1 MSALR
6 RAAAEVGNFKNR
18 AVPIAQA
25 PAGHK
30 CRGNATKSGWTKP
43 ALLDQKKAMTAS
55 PASPRPP
62 RSSLKALLPLVPF
75 ALRYRGRM
83 FLALV
88 ALVIAAGTTLAIP
101 LAVRRMI
108 DFGFSS
114 EGAGLIDKYF
124 GMMIVVVTLL
134 AGASASR
141 YYLVMTLGE
150 RVVAD
155 IRTAVFAHLT
165 KLNAGF
171 YDGVKSGELVS
182 RLSADT
188 TQLKSAFG
196 ASASVALR
204 NLVLFLGAGGMMVYT
219 SPRLA
224 GLVALAIPLIVL
236 PLVASGRS
244 VRDRA
249 RTAQDRLA
257 DASAYATEAIGAMR
271 IMQAFVAE
279 ALTMKRFSDAAEDA
293 YETARIAT
301 RARSLLTGIGIALVF
316 SSVVGILWY
325 GAQDVLAGRLSPGTL
340 SQFVLFAVFAAGGLG
355 ELSQVWGEIS
365 AAAGA
370 ASRLAELLAIVPAI
384 RAPET
389 PRPLPSPSP
398 GTVEFRNVSFAYP
411 SRPDE
416 PVLGGVSFSVKKG
429 ERVAIVGP
437 SGAGKSTI
445 MQLVLRFYDATDGT
459 VLIDGVPVTA
469 AEPSAVRDRI
479 AYVPQDSVIFGAS
492 IADNIRFGRP
502 EASDQ
507 AVKAAAERAIV
518 DAFVTAWPEGY
529 GTRVGERGITLSGGQ
544 RQRLAI
550 ARAILKDAPI
560 LLLDEATSALDAE
573 SETLVQAA
581 LDRLMEGRTTIVI
594 AHRLSTIVTADRIL
608 VMEHGRIV
616 EEGDHATLVAKG
628 GLYARLAAL
637 QFETGI

>member
-1 MSALR
+1 
-6 RAAAEVGNFKNR
+6 
-18 AVPIAQA
+18 
-25 PAGHK
+25 
-30 CRGNATKSGWTKP
+30 
-43 ALLDQKKAMTAS
+43 MTS
-55 PASPRPP
+55 DITPTRPQ
-62 RSSLKALLPLVPF
+62 RSSLKALLPLLPF
-75 ALRYRGRM
+75 AMRYRGRIVA
-83 FLALV
+83 ALV
-88 ALVIAAGTTLAIP
+88 ALTLAAGTTLVIP

-108 DFGFSS
+108 DYGFSV

-124 GMMIVVVTLL
+124 AMMIVVVTLL
-134 AGASASR
+134 AAASASR

-155 IRTAVFAHLT
+155 IRTAVFDHLT
-165 KLNAGF
+165 KLDAGF
-171 YDGVKSGELVS
+171 YDTVKSGELVS

-204 NLVLFLGAGGMMVYT
+204 NFVLFLGAGGMMVYT
-219 SPRLA
+219 SPRLS

-244 VRDRA
+244 VRDRS
-249 RTAQDRLA
+249 RLAQDRLA

-271 IMQAFVAE
+271 VMQAFVAE
-279 ALTMKRFSDAAEDA
+279 KLTMQRFSDAAEEA

-301 RARSLLTGIGIALVF
+301 RARSLLTGVGIALVF

-325 GAQDVLAGRLSPGTL
+325 GAQDVLAGRLSAGTL
-340 SQFVLFAVFAAGGLG
+340 SQFVLFAVLAASSLG

-370 ASRLAELLAIVPAI
+370 ASRLAELLALVPAI
-384 RAPET
+384 RAQEKPVALPT
-389 PRPLPSPSP
+389 PAL
-398 GTVEFRNVSFAYP
+398 GTVEFKQVAFTYP
-411 SRPDE
+411 SRPNE
-416 PVLGGVSFSVKKG
+416 KVLDDVSFTVKKG

-445 MQLVLRFYDATDGT
+445 MQLVLRFYDATEGE
-459 VLIDGVPVTA
+459 VLIDGVPIRA
-469 AEPSAVRDRI
+469 ADPSDVRTRI

-492 IADNIRFGRP
+492 IAENIRFSRP
-502 EASDQ
+502 DATD
-507 AVKAAAERAIV
+507 AKVKAAAERAIV
-518 DAFVTAWPEGY
+518 DQFVSTWPEAY
-529 GTRVGERGITLSGGQ
+529 DTRVGERGITLSGGQ

-581 LDRLMEGRTTIVI
+581 LDHLMEGRTTIVI
-594 AHRLSTIVTADRIL
+594 AHRLSTIVTADRIV

-637 QFETGI
+637 QFEMGN